1 MYIYSYGDVTD
12 ALGNRQATY
21 TNGSGKTVKTEQ
33 LSGPDGTITT
43 TFEYD
48 GIDRLVKVTDTEGNT
63 TTSVYDMGDR
73 RIEVNHPA
81 SGITSFTYDAL
92 GNVVSKQ
99 TANLKKDG
107 KSITYD
113 YDYIENEQIKKTGA
127 GDFFSKQEIADI
139 IKFFKKARV
148 FLLSID
154 SLGNMRIRINKN
166 DSIEYLKVVDSP
178 ANHKRIVK
186 KMYGNWYIAEAMH
199 F

>member
-139 IKFFKKARV
+139 INFFQKARV

-166 DSIEYLKVVDSP
+166 DCIEYLKVVDSP

>member
-178 ANHKRIVK
+178 ANHKRIVR
-186 KMYGNWYIAEAMH
+186 KMYGNWYIAEALH

>member
-178 ANHKRIVK
+178 ANHKRIVR

>member
-113 YDYIENEQIKKTGA
+113 YDYIENEQIKKTWT

-139 IKFFKKARV
+139 IKFFQKARV

-166 DSIEYLKVVDSP
+166 DCIEYLKVVDSP
-178 ANHKRIVK
+178 AKHKRIVK

>member
-139 IKFFKKARV
+139 IKFFQKARV

-154 SLGNMRIRINKN
+154 SLGNMRIPIKKH
-166 DSIEYLKVVDSP
+166 DCIEYLKVVDSP

>member
-99 TANLKKDG
+99 TANPKKDG

-139 IKFFKKARV
+139 IKFFQKARV

-166 DSIEYLKVVDSP
+166 DCIEYLKVVDSP